1 MKCGNRPN
9 LIYPISLIVFTL
21 GRRIIEFLM
30 SKIYDYSGR
39 LVLSFLIFFSEFIG
53 GFLFN
58 LIFPYKEKKSPI
70 TNIHSQNLIQ
80 GNNELDPRDSIPQ
93 IFLLIFIASSLD
105 FIGSIIRRYIIPLKI
120 TKSNEIFEHSIRSLQ
135 ILFSSILCFLLLKIK
150 IGKHQICSLI
160 IIFICI
166 TIIGFIEFTYLGLK
180 SDSSSNKKEIISFF
194 LACYSC
200 LQRACM
206 DIIHKYLF
214 EYNFVNPYKLLI
226 IQGGINVA
234 LTIPFYF
241 LKYHDNNEEISD
253 FLKLMKT
260 KYFLIALIVLYL
272 IVSMFKNI
280 YIVFTI
286 KIFSPMTRALSE
298 SCFDCFIIPYYLW
311 DFRDIKYFWI
321 FFFVIILFTAL
332 MNFWSF
338 VYNEFIIIYCCG
350 MEVDAHVEIIK
361 RSDSFNNS
369 LSMSKIVRDTMESRS
384 SDNQIDKNKN
394 NGNDQENIK
403 TNNNENEND
412 SSYIE
417 SDDNL

>member
-9 LIYPISLIVFTL
+9 LIYPISLIAFTL

-53 GFLFN
+53 GVLFN
-58 LIFPYKEKKSPI
+58 LTFPYKEKNNTIK
-70 TNIHSQNLIQ
+70 NISSQNLIH
-80 GNNELDPRDSIPQ
+80 GKNELEPRDSIPK
-93 IFLLIFIASSLD
+93 IFLLLFIASFLD
-105 FIGSIIRRYIIPLKI
+105 FIGSIIRRYFIPLKI
-120 TKSNEIFEHSIRSLQ
+120 TKSNEIFEHSVRSLQ

-166 TIIGFIEFTYLGLK
+166 TIIGFIEFTYLGLE
-180 SDSSSNKKEIISFF
+180 SDSISNKKEIISFI

-214 EYNFVNPYKLLI
+214 EYDFMNPYKLLI
-226 IQGGINVA
+226 IQGGINIV

-253 FLKLMKT
+253 LLNLMKT

-286 KIFSPMTRALSE
+286 KIFSPMARALSE

-311 DFRDIKYFWI
+311 DYRDTKYFWI
-321 FFFVIILFTAL
+321 FFFVIIIFTAL

-361 RSDSFNNS
+361 RSQSFNNS
-369 LSMSKIVRDTMESRS
+369 LNMSNIVRDTMESKN
-384 SDNQIDKNKN
+384 SDNQNYKN
-394 NGNDQENIK
+394 NNNSNEQENIK
-403 TNNNENEND
+403 NNNNEND